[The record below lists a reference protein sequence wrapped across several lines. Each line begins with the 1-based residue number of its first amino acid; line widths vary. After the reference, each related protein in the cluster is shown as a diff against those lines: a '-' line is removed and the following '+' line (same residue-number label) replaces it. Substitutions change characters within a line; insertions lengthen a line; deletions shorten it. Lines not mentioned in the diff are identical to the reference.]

1 MGIFFLFTHRVY
13 SYKFISLYQ
22 GYVTGLNESKMFGE
36 VEERIT
42 RMLPSNSVIAALYR
56 FSWRKNLSFSPEKAD
71 RNQAF
76 QGMEEG
82 TEKKRIQS
90 VDYIDT
96 KIMVDSVTRSD
107 TCVTGHAKPHSTIVL
122 TGDNLLIGSERVDKN
137 GEFCIHTRNH
147 LKDHSIIKA
156 QVILDG
162 FYQESIMI
170 HVH

>member
-1 MGIFFLFTHRVY
+1 M
-13 SYKFISLYQ
+13 
-22 GYVTGLNESKMFGE
+22 NESKMFGE
-36 VEERIT
+36 VEGRIT

>member
-1 MGIFFLFTHRVY
+1 M
-13 SYKFISLYQ
+13 
-22 GYVTGLNESKMFGE
+22 NESKMFEE

-56 FSWRKNLSFSPEKAD
+56 LSWRKNLSFSPKKSD

-90 VDYIDT
+90 VDYVDT

-122 TGDNLLIGSERVDKN
+122 TGDNLLIGSARVDKN